1 MGEKALRCGFMMS
14 GLTPSRLGARVLWEG
29 SLDHGSVSHSV
40 TRPGEQFGFFC
51 VVLVYGD
58 WQFGHVGRRL
68 VLLYLAIGK
77 GFEPLLLVPI
87 AFGCLLVNLP
97 LSGIMSDAEGSV
109 GFLRYVYF
117 GAQHE
122 IYPIIIFLG
131 IGALTDFGPLLAN
144 PTTFLLGA
152 AAQFGVF
159 VAFISANW
167 VGPNYEIGR
176 LRDRK
181 SVV

>member
-1 MGEKALRCGFMMS
+1 MEVYVTALRDLVNNSGFS
-14 GLTPSRLGARVLWEG
+14 VLFSSTG
-29 SLDHGSVSHSV
+29 TGN
-40 TRPGEQFGFFC
+40 
-51 VVLVYGD
+51 VVMLIVA
-58 WQFGHVGRRL
+58 L
-68 VLLYLAIGK
+68 ILLYLAIGR

-97 LSGIMSDAEGSV
+97 LSGIMSDAEGAV

-144 PTTFLLGA
+144 Y
-152 AAQFGVF
+152 Q
-159 VAFISANW
+159 
-167 VGPNYEIGR
+167 IGR
-176 LRDRK
+176 ASCRER
-181 SVV
+181 V

>member
-1 MGEKALRCGFMMS
+1 MEVYVTALRDLVNNSGFS
-14 GLTPSRLGARVLWEG
+14 VLFSSTG
-29 SLDHGSVSHSV
+29 TGN
-40 TRPGEQFGFFC
+40 
-51 VVLVYGD
+51 VVMLIVA
-58 WQFGHVGRRL
+58 L
-68 VLLYLAIGK
+68 ILLYLAIGR

-97 LSGIMSDAEGSV
+97 LSGIMSDAEGAV

-144 PTTFLLGA
+144 PVTFLLGA
-152 AAQFGVF
+152 AAQ
-159 VAFISANW
+159 
-167 VGPNYEIGR
+167 
-176 LRDRK
+176 
-181 SVV
+181 

>member
-1 MGEKALRCGFMMS
+1 M
-14 GLTPSRLGARVLWEG
+14 
-29 SLDHGSVSHSV
+29 
-40 TRPGEQFGFFC
+40 
-51 VVLVYGD
+51 
-58 WQFGHVGRRL
+58 
-68 VLLYLAIGK
+68 
-77 GFEPLLLVPI
+77 
-87 AFGCLLVNLP
+87 
-97 LSGIMSDAEGSV
+97 GSV
-109 GFLRYVYF
+109 GFLCYVYF

-159 VAFISANW
+159 IAFISANW
-167 VGPNYEIGR
+167 VGPVAAQLGWDISFNIKQAASIAIIGGADGPTSIYLTMKLGQQTILGAIAVAAYSYMSLVPLIQPPVIKLLTTKKDR
-176 LRDRK
+176 AIRIGQLRPQRDRK